1 MITFFFFGCTRGLRK
16 FPGQELNWSH
26 SIDIAKSL
34 TTRPS
39 GNSQLEMFLYSY
51 QHCLLGNPGFFYN
64 KCLKPL
70 PASTYQPVPRH
81 YIFLNVILSSKIVLN
96 FAKAAITKSETGWLK
111 QQELIFSVLETG
123 SPTSKY
129 QQGYFR
135 LKPLSVAGQWLPSC
149 CVLLE
154 PFFCTCAGARA

>member
-1 MITFFFFGCTRGLRK
+1 MITFFFGCTRGLRK

-39 GNSQLEMFLYSY
+39 GNSQLKMFLYSY
-51 QHCLLGNPGFFYN
+51 QHCLLGNPGFFTTSASN
-64 KCLKPL
+64 LFQPL
-70 PASTYQPVPRH
+70 PINQFQGITY
-81 YIFLNVILSSKIVLN
+81 FLNVILSSKIVLN